1 MFDTIVALATP
12 PLKSALAIIR
22 LSGTDCFKIVSNFFD
37 KNLTSINK
45 KTILVGDIKDD
56 GEIIDN
62 VVCLVYKGP
71 KSFTGEDVVEIICH
85 GSMLIVNEIIALAMK
100 HGARQAER
108 GEFSQRAFL
117 LNKVDLIQAEAI
129 ADVIDASTHESK
141 KIAMMSL
148 KGKTTETFMPFKKKI
163 EDLICEIEVHFDYP
177 EEADNEEVTAKN
189 IVSRVDDMLLDI
201 DKLISSSK
209 KGNIIK
215 DGVKVALV
223 GKPNVGKSSILN
235 ALLQED
241 KAIVTPIAGTTRDVV
256 EGDVNIDGI
265 TIHLLDTAGIRQS
278 DDQVES
284 IGIEKSKKT
293 IQEADLVIVVL
304 DASNNL
310 EEYDNEILEFTKDKL
325 RIVVNN
331 KADLIGYNSNGLNI
345 SALNNDI
352 EPLKKE
358 IFKVLGI
365 SKKDFQT
372 PSLANY
378 RQIGLLEQ
386 IKKCLLDTKKDALNF
401 VPMDLISVNI
411 LSAYQRSLELI
422 GENSNYDLS
431 KEIFKRFCVGK

>member
-304 DASNNL
+304 DASNTL

>member
-1 MFDTIVALATP
+1 MFDTIIALATP

-22 LSGTDCFKIVSNFFD
+22 LSGTDCFKIVSKFFD
-37 KNLTSINK
+37 KNITDITK
-45 KTILVGDIKDD
+45 KTILVGDIID
-56 GEIIDN
+56 GDEIIDN
-62 VVCLVYKGP
+62 VVCLAYKGP

-117 LNKVDLIQAEAI
+117 LKKVDLIQAEAI
-129 ADVIDASTHESK
+129 ADVIDANTHESK
-141 KIAMMSL
+141 RLAMMSL
-148 KGKTTETFMPFKKKI
+148 KGKATEMFLPFKKKI

-177 EEADNEEVTAKN
+177 EEADNEEVTTQN
-189 IVSRVDDMLLDI
+189 IVRRIDDMLFDV

-209 KGNIIK
+209 KGHIIK

-256 EGDVNIDGI
+256 EGDINIDGI
-265 TIHLLDTAGIRQS
+265 TIHLLDTAGIRES
-278 DDQVES
+278 NDQVES

-304 DASNNL
+304 DASKKM

-325 RIVVNN
+325 RIIVNN
-331 KADLIGYNSNGLNI
+331 KSDLNDYKSLGLNV

-358 IFKVLGI
+358 IFKILGI
-365 SKKDFQT
+365 SQKDFIT
-372 PSLANY
+372 PSLANS

-386 IKKCLLDTKKDALNF
+386 IKNNLLDVKKDALNF
-401 VPMDLISVNI
+401 VPMDLISINI
-411 LSAYQRSLELI
+411 LSAYQRCLELV

>member
-1 MFDTIVALATP
+1 MFDTIIALATP

-37 KNLTSINK
+37 KDITKINK
-45 KTILVGDIKDD
+45 KTILVGDIKDND
-56 GEIIDN
+56 EVIDN

-129 ADVIDASTHESK
+129 ADVIDANTHESK

-148 KGKTTETFMPFKKKI
+148 KGKTTEKFLPFKKKI

-177 EEADNEEVTAKN
+177 EEADNEEVTAQN
-189 IVSRVDDMLLDI
+189 IIKRIDDMLLDV
-201 DKLISSSK
+201 DNLISSSK
-209 KGNIIK
+209 KGRIIK
-215 DGVKVALV
+215 DGIKVALV

-241 KAIVTPIAGTTRDVV
+241 KAIVTPIAGTTRDIV
-256 EGDVNIDGI
+256 EGDINIDGI
-265 TIHLLDTAGIRQS
+265 TIHLLDTAGIRDS
-278 DDQVES
+278 KDQVES

-293 IQEADLVIVVL
+293 IQDADLIIVVL
-304 DASNNL
+304 DASNKL

-325 RIVVNN
+325 RIIVNN
-331 KADLIGYNSNGLNI
+331 KSDLNNYKSFGLNV

-358 IFKVLGI
+358 IFKILGI
-365 SKKDFQT
+365 SRQDFMT
-372 PSLANY
+372 PSLANS

-386 IKKCLLDTKKDALNF
+386 IKNNLLNVKSDALNL
-401 VPMDLISVNI
+401 VPMDLISINI
-411 LSAYQRSLELI
+411 LSAYQRCLELI